1 VVVVKKAIK
10 EMKEISEII
19 KKWKIIS
26 LLEIGKIN

>member
-1 VVVVKKAIK
+1 
-10 EMKEISEII
+10 MKEISEII